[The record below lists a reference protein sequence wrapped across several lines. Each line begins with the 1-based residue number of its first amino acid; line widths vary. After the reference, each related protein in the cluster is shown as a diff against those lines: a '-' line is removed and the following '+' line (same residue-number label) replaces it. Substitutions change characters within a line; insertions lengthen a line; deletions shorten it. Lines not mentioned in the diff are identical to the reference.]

1 MPILNLFNHPFMYAE
16 AKGYER
22 LNVSGG
28 KKKKGKEEKMS
39 LIAIWKETPE

>member
-1 MPILNLFNHPFMYAE
+1 MLILNLFNHQFMYAE

-22 LNVSGG
+22 LNVSGR
-28 KKKKGKEEKMS
+28 KKKGKEEKMS